1 VFRFIEIF
9 SGLIQMPLKQP
20 GTDRRINA
28 SKDASKVASKSASKN
43 AARAVYPMLAISFAA
58 LVSIG
63 GAARAQSLD
72 LVSIYQD
79 AVKYDALLASAV
91 SALEAAQER
100 AIQARAG
107 LLPTVTNTMG
117 LSRIGTESNLSTR
130 REFNSRAFAINLNYP
145 LYRKQNVEVFEQ
157 GRLQIALFEAQLEQ
171 ARQDLMIRVSQ
182 AYFDV
187 LTAQDN
193 LSTIRAQKRAISE
206 QLASAKRNF
215 EVGTATITDQQEAQ
229 ARFDLNIAQELAGQ
243 NDLAVKRSALELLS
257 GKPAAALH
265 GLVKDI
271 ALTSPMPARESEW
284 AQSARDF
291 NLGVLQAQ
299 VSSEVA
305 KREIDRQRFGHYPT
319 LDLVSSLQRSD
330 SASAQLLGVRSNS
343 ASIGVQFSV
352 PLYAGGA
359 IDSRVRE
366 AIALQSKANTDLE
379 NARRQAEQGVR
390 ATFLGVNSGLGQ
402 VRALE
407 AAERSSQLALD
418 SNLLGYQV
426 GVRINIDVLNAQQQL
441 FTTRRDLAK
450 ARYDV
455 LVSGLKLKQ
464 SAGVLAEDDL
474 KSVNNLLAPVAA
486 AAGDAGSDAPRITT
500 PADRSVPTTSGRT
513 NELLAPAT
521 PTGKTPLQGRGSRP
535 NIPSINPK

>member
-1 VFRFIEIF
+1 
-9 SGLIQMPLKQP
+9 MPLKFRLMAGALKP
-20 GTDRRINA
+20 A
-28 SKDASKVASKSASKN
+28 SLTATKYRTTWAC
-43 AARAVYPMLAISFAA
+43 RTLLAIGIAA
-58 LVSIG
+58 LASLG
-63 GAARAQSLD
+63 GAARAQSID
-72 LVSIYQD
+72 LMTVYID
-79 AVKYDALLASAV
+79 AVKHDALLASAN
-91 SALEAAQER
+91 SALEAAQQR
-100 AIQARAG
+100 AIQGRAG
-107 LLPTVTNTMG
+107 LLPSVTNTMG
-117 LSRIGTESNLSTR
+117 FSRIATESNLSSR
-130 REFNSRAFAINLNYP
+130 REFNSKSFAINLTYP

-157 GRLQIALFEAQLEQ
+157 SRLQIALFEAQLEQ

-187 LTAQDN
+187 LTAQNN

-229 ARFDLNIAQELAGQ
+229 ARFDLNVAQELSAQ
-243 NDLAVKRSALELLS
+243 NDLAVKQSALELLS
-257 GKPAAALH
+257 GKSAPNLH
-265 GLVKDI
+265 GLIKEL
-271 ALTSPMPARESEW
+271 ALTSPAPARETEW

-330 SASAQLLGVRSNS
+330 SATSQLLGVRSNS
-343 ASIGVQFSV
+343 ASIGIQFSV

-359 IDSRVRE
+359 IDARVRE
-366 AIALQSKANTDLE
+366 AIALQNKSGTDLE
-379 NARRQAEQGVR
+379 NARRQAEQGAR
-390 ATFLGVNSGLGQ
+390 STFLGVNSGLGQ

-464 SAGVLAEDDL
+464 SAGVLAEEDL
-474 KSVNNLLAPVAA
+474 KSVNALL
-486 AAGDAGSDAPRITT
+486 T
-500 PADRSVPTTSGRT
+500 PAVAESAEPERPGPAAVGTNPSPANLTKDPAGPGSATGRS
-513 NELLAPAT
+513 
-521 PTGKTPLQGRGSRP
+521 PLQGRNNRP
-535 NIPSINPK
+535 NSQPVTPK